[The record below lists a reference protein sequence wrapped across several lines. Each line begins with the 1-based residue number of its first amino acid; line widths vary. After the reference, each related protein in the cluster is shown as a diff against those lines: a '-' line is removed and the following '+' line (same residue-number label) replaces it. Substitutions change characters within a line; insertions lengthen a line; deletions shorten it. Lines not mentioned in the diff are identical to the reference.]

1 MTFKVEI
8 LNPKAKKLLLEMQ
21 ANKLIS
27 LSKADEGK
35 FIKLVKSIRKNALKY
50 PISKEEIAR
59 EVELVRGERYAREKR
74 QGNI

>member
-35 FIKLVKSIRKNALKY
+35 FIKLVRSIRKNALKY
-50 PISKEEIAR
+50 PISKDEITR
-59 EVELVRGERYAREKR
+59 EVELVRGERYARKKR

>member
-21 ANKLIS
+21 ANKLIA
-27 LSKADEGK
+27 LSKVDEGK
-35 FIKLVKSIRKNALKY
+35 FIKLVRSIRKNALKY
-50 PISKEEIAR
+50 PISKEEITR
-59 EVELVRGERYAREKR
+59 EVELVRGERYARKKR